1 MANNWQLKLSKL
13 SNCTWTEDWMDCSLS
28 ISINVYTCTIL
39 VLVMQSFFCSAM
51 HALAVPPNVRG
62 PSLLNK
68 WTNQQI
74 RSHMTGVRNQVL
86 RSNWTCNSLTKPA
99 LIQWFYSLLNGPD
112 PSVITAKSPRI
123 QLTLMFMVA
132 ATHPEWRCGS
142 VFNHQAWP
150 HWLHLNVHPGYP
162 MLTHQHK
169 ILTVHWMII
178 NMNSSWSVKYP
189 TSPCTLVTTI
199 KKQAHADVINWWHHH
214 GNSNQPWEH
223 RTRWNRW
230 MWTLM
235 EQHGSQQN
243 KTKQTQTA
251 TEEERNLKGQVRL
264 SSIL

>member
-123 QLTLMFMVA
+123 QLTFLDVHGCSN
-132 ATHPEWRCGS
+132 THRMKVW
-142 VFNHQAWP
+142 F
-150 HWLHLNVHPGYP
+150 
-162 MLTHQHK
+162 
-169 ILTVHWMII
+169 
-178 NMNSSWSVKYP
+178 
-189 TSPCTLVTTI
+189 
-199 KKQAHADVINWWHHH
+199 
-214 GNSNQPWEH
+214 
-223 RTRWNRW
+223 
-230 MWTLM
+230 
-235 EQHGSQQN
+235 
-243 KTKQTQTA
+243 
-251 TEEERNLKGQVRL
+251 
-264 SSIL
+264 SI